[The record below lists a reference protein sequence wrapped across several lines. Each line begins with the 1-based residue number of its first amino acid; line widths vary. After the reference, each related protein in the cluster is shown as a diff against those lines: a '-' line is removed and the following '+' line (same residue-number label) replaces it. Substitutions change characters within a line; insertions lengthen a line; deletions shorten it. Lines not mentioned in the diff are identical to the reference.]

1 MEFTPE
7 QFETIES
14 LAGINYTIRQIAMYF
29 DISPQLLYNEYEDK
43 ESDFTYHFDRGV
55 LIASAD
61 VDMKLLSAAKDGNL
75 TASAQFKKAQ
85 QESKI
90 NILKHEL
97 FGL

>member
-7 QFETIES
+7 QFQTIEQ

-29 DISPQLLYNEYEDK
+29 DVSPQLLYNQYEDK
-43 ESDFTYHFDRGV
+43 ESEFAYHFDRGI
-55 LIASAD
+55 LMASAD

-90 NILKHEL
+90 NRLKHEL
-97 FGL
+97 FGI